1 MVDYWNS
8 SCLNGRMDLF
18 FDYEKEEKE
27 INNLVIRVTSPE
39 LRIADTLLLFFSNL
53 VSKGSGEI

>member
-1 MVDYWNS
+1 
-8 SCLNGRMDLF
+8 MDLF